1 MGEMFKEKKP
11 SLKDLYDDEKV
22 KEIERLKAENEELK
36 KQVGSTGTVTDEEE
50 FLKGF
55 RNALHGK

>member
-11 SLKDLYDDEKV
+11 SLNDLYKESR
-22 KEIERLKAENEELK
+22 EIERLTKENQELK
-36 KQVGSTGTVTDEEE
+36 EQLEKKSGTVTDEEE